1 MAGRWER
8 GFIHA
13 GCKCDDSMRK
23 RAVGPAPRSKGAE
36 GEVKDDGVLSHR
48 SSAEA
53 WGLGA

>member
-8 GFIHA
+8 GFIQA
-13 GCKCDDSMRK
+13 GCKWHESMCN
-23 RAVGPAPRSKGAE
+23 RAVSPAPQSKGAE
-36 GEVKDDGVLSHR
+36 GEAKDDGVLSHR